1 MTVDHSLTRAPVVYD
16 IDDQTEF
23 NPPPRAAVWPLQ
35 IGEVLALAATLRDA
49 GYQVG
54 DVLTKTEEISD
65 AVNEA
70 SSGVIDKYFEGD
82 LLALDPAEVAD
93 RVRQAGIDRAC
104 YLEMTRIRDALNLRL
119 AKDAAASLHALSDD
133 IITDMRKDF
142 EPAVKAVQ
150 AAADHGLQPDTAVAG
165 LLDTA
170 NPPTIAA
177 YRDLAPA
184 VATLDRIASLRTQ
197 MATVAGIGPRSHPVA
212 CFIADV
218 ASLAELEGAEHTWR
232 GQVETVQH
240 DLPFTGTHLAKRRR
254 PRLGGPWLALTTA
267 GYRLRLNTAA
277 EADAVLAAATKG

>member
-1 MTVDHSLTRAPVVYD
+1 MTVDHSLTRAAVVYE
-16 IDDQTEF
+16 IEDQTQF
-23 NPPPRAAVWPLQ
+23 NPPGRAAYWPLQ

-54 DVLTKTEEISD
+54 AVLTKTEAISD

-70 SSGVIDKYFEGD
+70 SSGVIDRYFEGD

-104 YLEMTRIRDALNLRL
+104 YLEMTRIRDDFNLRL
-119 AKDAAASLHALSDD
+119 ARDAAASLHAVSDD
-133 IITDMRKDF
+133 IVTEMCKAF
-142 EPAVKAVQ
+142 GPAVEAVQ
-150 AAADHGLQPDTAVAG
+150 TAADHGLRPDTDVAG

-170 NPPTIAA
+170 KPATIAA

-184 VATLDRIASLRTQ
+184 VATLDRIAGLRTQ

-212 CFIADV
+212 CFITDV
-218 ASLAELEGAEHTWR
+218 ASLADLEGAEHTWR
-232 GQVETVQH
+232 GQVETVQY
-240 DLPFTGTHLAKRRR
+240 DLPFTGSTLAKRRR

-267 GYRLRLNTAA
+267 GFRIRLNSGS
-277 EADAVLAAATKG
+277 EADNVLAAATTG

>member
-1 MTVDHSLTRAPVVYD
+1 MTVDHSQTRAPVVYD

-23 NPPPRAAVWPLQ
+23 NPPPPTAVWPLQ
-35 IGEVLALAATLRDA
+35 IDEVLAQAATLRDA

-93 RVRQAGIDRAC
+93 RVRQAGIDRTC
-104 YLEMTRIRDALNLRL
+104 YLEMARIRDALNLRL

-133 IITDMRKDF
+133 IITEMRKDF
-142 EPAVKAVQ
+142 EPAVKVVQ
-150 AAADHGLQPDTAVAG
+150 AAADHGLQPDTAIAG

-170 NPPTIAA
+170 NSAAIAA

-212 CFIADV
+212 CFIAN
-218 ASLAELEGAEHTWR
+218 LADLEGAENTWR

-240 DLPFTGTHLAKRRR
+240 DLPFTGSHLAKRRR

-267 GYRLRLNTAA
+267 GYHIRLNTAA
-277 EADAVLAAATKG
+277 EADNALAAATKG